1 MTSVPGPHRC
11 LAALED
17 AGIAALAA
25 GDVPA
30 FAAGCVPD
38 GVAGGCVADEPVW
51 IKAVVMA
58 AVAVTTVA
66 RPVMNPGM
74 LVKNLTRP
82 DRRFSSDR

>member
-1 MTSVPGPHRC
+1 V
-11 LAALED
+11 LED
-17 AGIAALAA
+17 AGVAALVA

-30 FAAGCVPD
+30 FAAECVPD
-38 GVAGGCVADEPVW
+38 GVAGGCVADVLVW

-74 LVKNLTRP
+74 LVKNLTRG
-82 DRRFSSDR
+82 DRRFLSGR